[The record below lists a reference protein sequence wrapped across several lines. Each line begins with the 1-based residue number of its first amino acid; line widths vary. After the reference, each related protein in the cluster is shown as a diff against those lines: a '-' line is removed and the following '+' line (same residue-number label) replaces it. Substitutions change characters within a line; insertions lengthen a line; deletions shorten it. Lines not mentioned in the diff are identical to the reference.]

1 MTIYFDMDGT
11 LGDFYSVE
19 GWLSCLENHD
29 PRPYAEAAPI
39 GDFRQLAR
47 LLNKLQEDG
56 YEIGIVSWLSRSGT
70 EEFNEAVRKAKR
82 RWLAK
87 HLPSVD
93 WDEIHMVKY
102 GTPKQYTVK
111 DKNGILFDDEEKN
124 REKWTGQAF
133 TPEEIFSVLKSLL

>member
-19 GWLSCLENHD
+19 GWLSCLENYD